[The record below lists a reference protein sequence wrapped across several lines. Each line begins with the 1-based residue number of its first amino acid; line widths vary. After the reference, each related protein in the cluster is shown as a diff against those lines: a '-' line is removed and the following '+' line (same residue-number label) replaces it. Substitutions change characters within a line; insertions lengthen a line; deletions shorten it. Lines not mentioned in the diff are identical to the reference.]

1 MGKKLARAH
10 PHIPMNNTL
19 RRLTILLTVAFASAS
34 AVNADIIPI
43 DLLGKAGPGLL
54 AGNETGTVSGTPGS
68 GGEIGSGI
76 TFDNV
81 TLQLTINIG
90 WGSGNGFTDL
100 TGAATAGHIH
110 GPTPSAAPASFNE
123 SVGVLIGLNSLAG
136 WNSSAT
142 NGGFSGT
149 VTLTQEQV
157 DFLSA
162 GRLYINVHTGTNGPG
177 EIRGNLLPVP
187 EPGTYALLVIGA
199 GALVA
204 MSRRRQSRA

>member
-1 MGKKLARAH
+1 
-10 PHIPMNNTL
+10 MNNTL
-19 RRLTILLTVAFASAS
+19 RRLTILLSVAFASAS
-34 AVNADIIPI
+34 AVNADIIPV

-54 AGNETGTVSGTPGS
+54 AGNETGTVNGTPGS
-68 GGEIGSGI
+68 GGEIGAGI

-100 TGAATAGHIH
+100 TGPATVGHIH

-123 SVGVLIGLNSLAG
+123 AVGVMIGLDNLAG
-136 WNSSAT
+136 WNNSAT

-149 VTLTQEQV
+149 VTLTQAQV
-157 DFLSA
+157 DFLNA
-162 GRLYINVHTGTNGPG
+162 GRLYINIHTSTNGPG
-177 EIRGNLLPVP
+177 EIRGNLLPIP
-187 EPGTYALLVIGA
+187 EPSTYALLALGA

-204 MSRRRQSRA
+204 MRRRQQSRA